1 MQVPRRAINSDLQ
14 GGDTA
19 QPIGQCGVFQR
30 RNAIVRNHHRVAG
43 QFLPVLGQEAVKL
56 GGTHLLFAFDEE
68 DEVAR
73 QRGSAA
79 DVGLDRIQVG
89 QMLPLVVG
97 RAAGIEGAV
106 FNAGFERRGLPQFER
121 LRRLHIVVAVDEE
134 GGLLRIRLGS
144 AGHHDGVAVGFMD
157 RGVQREASGS
167 VSNPLGCGT
176 EIRRVLRLG
185 ADTRKAH
192 VVAERV
198 DELGLVFFEVL
209 ENRVHG
215 RSGNRGCF
223 WVPIGEVAGG
233 WINSSVFR
241 SPGADPRWPWPE
253 NWSGSTR

>member
-1 MQVPRRAINSDLQ
+1 M
-14 GGDTA
+14 
-19 QPIGQCGVFQR
+19 
-30 RNAIVRNHHRVAG
+30 
-43 QFLPVLGQEAVKL
+43 LGQEVVEL
-56 GGTHLLFAFDEE
+56 GGTHFLFALDEE
-68 DEVAR
+68 DQIAR
-73 QRGSAA
+73 QRGSTA
-79 DVGLDRIQVG
+79 DVGLDRIQVS

-97 RAAGIEGAV
+97 RAAGIEVSV
-106 FNAGFERRGLPQFER
+106 FDAGFERRGFPQFER
-121 LRRLHIVVAVDEE
+121 LRRLDIVVAVDEE
-134 GGLLRIRLGS
+134 GGLLWIRLGS

-167 VSNPLGCGT
+167 VGNPLGCGAK
-176 EIRRVLRLG
+176 IGRVLGLG

-192 VVAERV
+192 VVAEGI
-198 DELGLVFFEVL
+198 DELGLMFFEVL

-241 SPGADPRWPWPE
+241 SLGADPRWPWPE